1 MTNRERHARRQD
13 NAKTLGRTKIVRW
26 QRWRGMG
33 SQARGQPG
41 WLATPEGVTGTER
54 SLLHGP
60 HGERGAAVTLECGLL
75 SCRLGQNRSLLFY
88 APALQPLETH
98 PASLPLLLRTVP
110 NVIAR
115 VSLPRSLSS
124 LGLALLR
131 LMNIETQTHWPD
143 LTADAQGS
151 WNLGSNARM
160 FPDSWVAL
168 VSPFNLSTSYYYC
181 YVLA

>member
-88 APALQPLETH
+88 APALQPLETSSSIPPPIVTDCAKCDRTRVFATLFVLTRSCS
-98 PASLPLLLRTVP
+98 PASHEHRDANPL
-110 NVIAR
+110 A
-115 VSLPRSLSS
+115 
-124 LGLALLR
+124 
-131 LMNIETQTHWPD
+131 
-143 LTADAQGS
+143 
-151 WNLGSNARM
+151 
-160 FPDSWVAL
+160 
-168 VSPFNLSTSYYYC
+168 
-181 YVLA
+181 

>member
-1 MTNRERHARRQD
+1 
-13 NAKTLGRTKIVRW
+13 
-26 QRWRGMG
+26 MG
-33 SQARGQPG
+33 SQARGQQG
-41 WLATPEGVTGTER
+41 WLATPEVVTGMER
-54 SLLHGP
+54 SHLHGP
-60 HGERGAAVTLECGLL
+60 HGERVAAVTLDFGLL
-75 SCRLGQNRSLLFY
+75 SCRLGQNRFLLFY

-115 VSLPRSLSS
+115 ASLPRSLFS

-131 LMNIETQTHWPD
+131 LMNTKTQTHLPD

-168 VSPFNLSTSYYYC
+168 VSPFSLSMSYYCC